1 MKTKTKKKKLNKKKL
16 FIFILF
22 FYLIGCCGYYIYNEP
37 IRNIIITGN
46 TLVKDSE
53 IIEVAGIKNY
63 PSIFNVKTRKVKK
76 ILKNIDLIEEVTI
89 KKNYRFQL
97 KIEVKEAKLLFF
109 NTNNNKIMLSSGK
122 EISNNGYIGIPTLI
136 NYTPEKI
143 LKEFSL
149 KLGDLDT
156 GIISLISEIEYA
168 PTKSEDGKTI
178 DENSFILFMNDG
190 NTVKTN
196 TSKCDN
202 LTHYREIYASLKDK
216 KGTLN
221 LDSGNY
227 ENFVFIPY

>member
-76 ILKNIDLIEEVTI
+76 SLKNIDLIEEVTI